1 MCGMVA
7 DGRFRFGFGRSRS
20 GGRVPSSRSGGRMQL
35 SPANPARA
43 CGGGFSLSL
52 FCHVSSVHK
61 RAMVVCDPFFCTDFH
76 VQEACVCEEFFCTDD
91 GGVHACVCAGVCESC
106 RCLPRRCACVC
117 VCVPS
122 VVTSLASPLLSVLLL
137 PLPRLPSSCR
147 RGRPTTHTRLCKAA
161 DDDEAAVEA
170 AAGAERGGSP
180 HRRKCDVQCIR
191 GTWLLLLLLHYY
203 YSPRPPPPLQRRL
216 VLVQGS
222 MGGHLGGLRHVCQ
235 PPGELGAC
243 VTCVCDLPLRCGH
256 LGGLHHVCR
265 RPAAALRSPWGAC
278 VTCVCRPVRWDQQR
292 PRLCHVCLHMS

>member
-1 MCGMVA
+1 MFHPFTNVPWLCA
-7 DGRFRFGFGRSRS
+7 T
-20 GGRVPSSRSGGRMQL
+20 PSSAQISMCR
-35 SPANPARA
+35 
-43 CGGGFSLSL
+43 
-52 FCHVSSVHK
+52 K
-61 RAMVVCDPFFCTDFH
+61 
-76 VQEACVCEEFFCTDD
+76 
-91 GGVHACVCAGVCESC
+91 HACVKNSSALMMVGCMHACVRACANHAAASPGDV
-106 RCLPRRCACVC
+106 RVCVC

-191 GTWLLLLLLHYY
+191 GTWLLLLLLLLLLLHYY

-222 MGGHLGGLRHVCQ
+222 MGGHLGGLCDVCL